1 MERPIYSMQ
10 THLGFASSG
19 AREGERVA
27 PPGATHLQYL
37 RTHESG
43 HNDHVFPAPGSHW
56 SHRAAPRRLPR
67 QESWSSLSSTQTEV
81 FSQDSDA
88 AWFEQEQRCFDSR
101 SSAQTKVFA
110 QDSDAA
116 WFEQELRC
124 FDHFDECPEAGSTIT
139 SPRDHPQTYAT
150 PPRHTTVPW
159 HTTAP
164 ERNLPLPLVASAP
177 PPPETWDTRDG
188 TSERPGKTAQTN
200 GAAIGASTRYGAP
213 KTFAA
218 QPEGFLPLGMMAA
231 ALSKDRA
238 QRKALAQHKKKLQ
251 GAKRE
256 HSNQFDQL

>member
-1 MERPIYSMQ
+1 MQ

-27 PPGATHLQYL
+27 PPGATQYL

-56 SHRAAPRRLPR
+56 SHRAAPRLPR
-67 QESWSSLSSTQTEV
+67 QESWSSLSSAQTEV
-81 FSQDSDA
+81 FAQDSDT

-159 HTTAP
+159 YTTAP
-164 ERNLPLPLVASAP
+164 ERNLPLPLVASVP

-200 GAAIGASTRYGAP
+200 GAAIGANTRYGAL

-218 QPEGFLPLGMMAA
+218 QPAGFLPLGMMAA

-256 HSNQFDQL
+256 HSI